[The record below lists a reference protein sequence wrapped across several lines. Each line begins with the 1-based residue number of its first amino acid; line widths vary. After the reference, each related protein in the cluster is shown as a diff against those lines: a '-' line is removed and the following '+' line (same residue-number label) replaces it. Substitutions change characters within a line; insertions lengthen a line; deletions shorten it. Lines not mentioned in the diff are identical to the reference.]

1 MDLQTI
7 WFILIAVLFTGYFF
21 LEGFDFGVGVLLPFV
36 AKDDTD
42 RRVVINSIGPVWDG
56 NEVWLLTAGG
66 AIFAAFPHWY
76 ATMFSGF
83 YLALFLILMALIV
96 RVVAFEFRS
105 KLESPS
111 WRRGWDSALFVGSL
125 VPAVLWGV
133 ALTNIVHGV
142 PINAQK
148 MFTGDLFTLLNPY
161 ALLGGVV
168 SLAVFTL
175 HGALFLALKT
185 TGEVSNRA
193 RAVSR
198 GLWLPVGLLLAVFA
212 FLGYSQTDFIG
223 TLGII
228 PGTLPLLAVISF
240 VVAAACIQLKLDA
253 LAFAANGLT
262 IVFGTVVAFVGLFPR
277 VMISSTNEQY
287 NLTIYNA
294 SSSQY
299 SLTAMLIVALTF
311 VPLVLVYQGWSYWV
325 FRQRIS
331 RSTIEAHGHDLKPS
345 EGQASD

>member
-1 MDLQTI
+1 MDLQTV

-21 LEGFDFGVGVLLPFV
+21 LEGFDFGVGILLPWI

-83 YLALFLILMALIV
+83 YPALFLILLALIV

-105 KLESPS
+105 KLDSPV
-111 WRRGWDSALFVGSL
+111 WRRNWDMALFFGSL
-125 VPAVLWGV
+125 LPAVLWGV

-142 PINAQK
+142 PIDGNK
-148 MFTGDLFTLLNPY
+148 IFTGSLLTLLNPY
-161 ALLGGVV
+161 AILGGLV
-168 SLAVFTL
+168 SLVVFTL

-185 TGEVSNRA
+185 AGEINQ
-193 RAVSR
+193 RAVAVAR
-198 GLWLPVGLLLAVFA
+198 RLWLPAGVLLALFA
-212 FLGYSQTDFIG
+212 VLGYSQTDFIG
-223 TLGII
+223 TLGVV
-228 PGTLPLLAVISF
+228 PGTVPLLAMVSF
-240 VVAAACIQLKLDA
+240 LAAGTFIRLNLDGW
-253 LAFAANGLT
+253 AFAANGLT
-262 IVFGTVVAFVGLFPR
+262 IVFGTVVAFTGLFPR
-277 VMISSTNEQY
+277 VMISSTNPAF

-299 SLTAMLIVALTF
+299 SLTAMLIVAATF
-311 VPLVLVYQGWSYWV
+311 VPIVLAYQGWSYWV

-331 RSTIEAHGHDLKPS
+331 RQTIEAHGVGVH
-345 EGQASD
+345 ASD